1 MANMTP
7 MMRQYLEMKD
17 KYPGMILF
25 FRLGDFY
32 EMFFDDAKLVSREL
46 ELTLTGKSCGL
57 EERAPMCGVPF
68 HSAETYINRLIEK
81 GYKVAICEQM
91 EDPAT
96 AKGLVKR
103 DVIRVVT
110 PGTVIEQSMLDECRN
125 NYILSVCM
133 DGEHAGLAFADVST
147 GEFHLY
153 EIEKA
158 STRLQDEIVRI
169 MPKEIIANASLPEN
183 ATTLHVDVQD
193 GMRFQLA
200 RARAALL
207 EHFKVQSL
215 DTFGVGRMKLGIR
228 AAGALMKYLEET
240 QKNALE
246 HMTGLDEYHDKRY
259 MMLDHTARRN
269 LELTE
274 TMRSR
279 QKQGSLLGILDYT
292 CTAMGARTLRGFIEQ
307 PLAVKR
313 EIDERLEA
321 VQMLAQADMTVDMI
335 REALMQVYDVER
347 LLSRI
352 AYKSINAKDC
362 LALRDSLS
370 HVPEIHDAL
379 ASIAPNGMLGGL
391 LDQLTPLDNV
401 VEKLTQAIDPDAPAL
416 MSEGHYIKSGYNA
429 ELDKLREAS
438 RNGHQWIADLEAKE
452 RELTGIKNLQNSI

>member
-1 MANMTP
+1 MHH
-7 MMRQYLEMKD
+7 L
-17 KYPGMILF
+17 PGERNERCTWM
-25 FRLGDFY
+25 FR
-32 EMFFDDAKLVSREL
+32 
-46 ELTLTGKSCGL
+46 TGCVFSC
-57 EERAPMCGVPF
+57 
-68 HSAETYINRLIEK
+68 
-81 GYKVAICEQM
+81 
-91 EDPAT
+91 
-96 AKGLVKR
+96 
-103 DVIRVVT
+103 
-110 PGTVIEQSMLDECRN
+110 
-125 NYILSVCM
+125 
-133 DGEHAGLAFADVST
+133 
-147 GEFHLY
+147 
-153 EIEKA
+153 
-158 STRLQDEIVRI
+158 
-169 MPKEIIANASLPEN
+169 
-183 ATTLHVDVQD
+183 
-193 GMRFQLA
+193 A

-313 EIDERLEA
+313 EIDARLEA

-379 ASIAPNGMLGGL
+379 ASIAPNGMLGCL

-452 RELTGIKNLQNSI
+452 RELTGIKNLKIQYNRVFGYYIEVTKSNYEQVPYRYTRKQTLANCERYMTPELHEIQETVLGAQEKAVRLEQGLFIEIREFLSTQIPRIQHTAGGAQDARRAGFAGGCCGEEPLCSAGNYGRRCN